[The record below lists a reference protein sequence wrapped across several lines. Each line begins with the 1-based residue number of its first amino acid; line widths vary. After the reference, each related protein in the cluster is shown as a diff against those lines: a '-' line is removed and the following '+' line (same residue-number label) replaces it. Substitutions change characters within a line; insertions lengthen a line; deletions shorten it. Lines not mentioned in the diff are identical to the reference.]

1 MSTETNSYIGLTI
14 TPEALLNVK
23 IIPGNYRTK
32 ASSTYSFSLVLANP
46 VNQNSRLKIG
56 LP

>member
-1 MSTETNSYIGLTI
+1 MSTETNSNIGLTI

-46 VNQNSRLKIG
+46 VNQTSRLKIG

>member
-1 MSTETNSYIGLTI
+1 MLTETNSNVGITI

-23 IIPGNYRTK
+23 IIAGNYRTK
-32 ASSTYSFSLVLANP
+32 ALSQYSFTFVLSNP
-46 VNQNSRLKIG
+46 VDQTSRLKIG

>member
-1 MSTETNSYIGLTI
+1 MSTETNSNVGITI

-32 ASSTYSFSLVLANP
+32 ALSTYSFSFVLANP
-46 VNQNSRLKIG
+46 VNQTSRLKIG